1 MIEMLEQEAT
11 RHEKIEFKNHGNI
24 IKSLEQIPNFKFD
37 LTDQQR

>member
-1 MIEMLEQEAT
+1 MIEILEQEAA
-11 RHEKIEFKNHGNI
+11 RHGKIEFKNHGNI